1 MRVPF
6 CLLKGSWNR
15 ISYPN
20 EGQVRGNYHE
30 EVFGLTDSIDRSTT
44 KGQEVNRETLT
55 TRQGHAVFDNQNIR
69 TVGDRG
75 PATLENYHLI
85 EKISH
90 FDREEVPARVVHA
103 RGTGAFGYFETYG
116 KVGNEPVEK
125 FTRAK
130 VFAKAGKRTPL
141 MVRFSTV
148 AGGKDS
154 PETARDPRGF
164 AVKMYTEDGNWD
176 LVGNNLKI
184 FFIRDAM
191 KFPDMIHA
199 FKADPA
205 SNVPNP
211 QRMFDFVSRSP
222 EATHMI
228 TFLFSP
234 WGIPATYRHMQGS
247 GVNTYKWINDKGDA
261 VLVKYHWEPK
271 QGIRNLLQEEAN
283 TIQANN
289 VGHGTQDL
297 YESIE
302 RKDYPEWELFVQ
314 MMEDDYHPELDFDP
328 LDDTKLWPEDKFQ
341 WLPVGR
347 MVLDRNPVDFHAEI
361 EQAAFG
367 TGVLVDGMDFSDDK
381 MLQGR
386 TFSYSD
392 TQRYRVGA
400 NYLKLPV
407 NAPIVPVR
415 TNQHRG
421 QMDFRDPKESGPNA
435 HINYE
440 PSMIGGYQE
449 ASKAN
454 RPPHQPLYNAAVMSA
469 PIDRPN
475 NYGQAGHTYREFED
489 WERDELIKNL
499 SEALAVCD
507 IRIQAAMID
516 HFTQADENYGLRVK
530 EGIDQKVREMEGTNA
545 EIKPLGRESGNSK
558 YGQGTLAMNIATK
571 DAVKKSHEADP
582 Y

>member
-1 MRVPF
+1 MADE
-6 CLLKGSWNR
+6 KDMNQSG
-15 ISYPN
+15 
-20 EGQVRGNYHE
+20 GK
-30 EVFGLTDSIDRSTT
+30 DREKKES
-44 KGQEVNRETLT
+44 LT
-55 TRQGHAVFDNQNIR
+55 TRQGHPVYDNQNTR
-69 TVGDRG
+69 TIGDRG
-75 PATLENYHLI
+75 PATLENYHFI

-90 FDREEVPARVVHA
+90 FDREEVPERVVHA
-103 RGTGAFGYFETYG
+103 RGSGAFGYFETYG
-116 KVGNEPVEK
+116 KAGDEPVEK
-125 FTRAK
+125 YTRAK
-130 VFAKAGKRTPL
+130 VFSGAGKRTPL

-148 AGGKDS
+148 AGAKDS

-164 AVKMYTEDGNWD
+164 AVKMYTEEGNWD

-211 QRMFDFVSRSP
+211 ERMFDFVSRTP

-247 GVNTYKWINDKGDA
+247 GVNTYKWVNEKGEA

-271 QGIRNLLQEEAN
+271 QGIRNLTQEEADS
-283 TIQANN
+283 IQAKN
-289 VGHGTQDL
+289 VAHATQDL

-302 RKDYPEWELFVQ
+302 RGEYPEWELFVQ
-314 MMEDDYHPELDFDP
+314 IMEDDYHPELDFDP
-328 LDDTKLWPEDKFQ
+328 LDDTKLWPEDKFP

-347 MVLDRNPVDFHAEI
+347 MVLDRNPKDFHAEI
-361 EQAAFG
+361 EQASFG

-407 NAPIVPVR
+407 NAPKAPVH
-415 TNQHRG
+415 TNQQRG
-421 QMDFRDPKESGPNA
+421 QMDVRDPKESGENP

-440 PSMIGGYQE
+440 PSMLGGFKE
-449 ASKAN
+449 ADPGGRKPH
-454 RPPHQPLYNAAVMSA
+454 RPTYNAAAITA

-475 NYGQAGHTYREFED
+475 NYGQAGDTYRSFED

-499 SEALAVCD
+499 SDALAICD
-507 IRIQAAMID
+507 KKIQDAMID
-516 HFTQADENYGLRVK
+516 HFTQADEDYGRRVK
-530 EGIDQKVREMEGTNA
+530 EGIEMKMKEMKEMKDVELDKV
-545 EIKPLGRESGNSK
+545 PGRESGK
-558 YGQGTLAMNIATK
+558 TRYGQGSLNANKAA
-571 DAVKKSHEADP
+571 DEASKKGHEADP

>member
-1 MRVPF
+1 MRNALF
-6 CLLKGSWNR
+6 LREGFIMTEEKEMRNGSKE
-15 ISYPN
+15 S
-20 EGQVRGNYHE
+20 EQ
-30 EVFGLTDSIDRSTT
+30 
-44 KGQEVNRETLT
+44 KRETLT
-55 TRQGHAVFDNQNIR
+55 TRQGHPVTDNQNIR
-69 TVGDRG
+69 TIGNRG
-75 PATLENYHLI
+75 PATLENYHFI

-90 FDREEVPARVVHA
+90 FDREEVPERVVHA
-103 RGTGAFGYFETYG
+103 RGAGAFGYFETYG
-116 KVGNEPVEK
+116 KVGDEPVEK
-125 FTRAK
+125 YTRAK
-130 VFAKAGKRTPL
+130 VFSGAGKQTPL

-148 AGGKDS
+148 AGSKDS

-205 SNVPNP
+205 SNIPSP

-247 GVNTYKWINDKGDA
+247 GVNTYKWVNEKGEA

-271 QGIRNLLQEEAN
+271 QGIRNLTQEEADA
-283 TIQANN
+283 IQAKN
-289 VGHGTQDL
+289 VGHATQDL

-302 RKDYPEWELFVQ
+302 RGEYPEWELFVQ
-314 MMEDDYHPELDFDP
+314 IMSDDEHPELDFDP
-328 LDDTKLWPEDKFQ
+328 LDDTKLWPPDQFPF
-341 WLPVGR
+341 LPVGK
-347 MVLDRNPVDFHAEI
+347 MVLNRNPIDYHAEI

-367 TGVLVDGMDFSDDK
+367 TGVLVDGLDFSDDK

-407 NAPIVPVR
+407 NAPKVPVR

-421 QMDFRDPKESGPNA
+421 QMDVHRPDEAGGNP
-435 HINYE
+435 HVNYE
-440 PSMIGGYQE
+440 PSMIGGLQE
-449 ASKAN
+449 AEKTEHIKHE
-454 RPPHQPLYNAAVMSA
+454 PQYNAKATSA
-469 PIDRPN
+469 PIDREN
-475 NYGQAGHTYREFED
+475 NYGQAGETYRSFED
-489 WERDELIKNL
+489 WEREELIKNL
-499 SEALAVCD
+499 SAALSICD
-507 IRIQAAMID
+507 SRIQEAMIY
-516 HFTQADENYGLRVK
+516 HFTQADEDYGRRVK
-530 EGIDQKVREMEGTNA
+530 EGIQRKMKEMEEMKKQEEQQSSPGANA
-545 EIKPLGRESGNSK
+545 AADKAEDVGRESK
-558 YGQGTLAMNIATK
+558 
-571 DAVKKSHEADP
+571 P

>member
-1 MRVPF
+1 MAENKE
-6 CLLKGSWNR
+6 LNSA
-15 ISYPN
+15 N
-20 EGQVRGNYHE
+20 E
-30 EVFGLTDSIDRSTT
+30 
-44 KGQEVNRETLT
+44 QEVNRETLT
-55 TRQGHAVFDNQNIR
+55 TRQGHPVTDNQNIR
-69 TVGDRG
+69 TIGNRG
-75 PATLENYHLI
+75 PATLENYHFI

-90 FDREEVPARVVHA
+90 FDREEVPERVVHA
-103 RGTGAFGYFETYG
+103 RGAGAFGYFETYG
-116 KVGNEPVEK
+116 KVGDEPVEK
-125 FTRAK
+125 YTRAK
-130 VFAKAGKRTPL
+130 VFSGAGRKTPL
-141 MVRFSTV
+141 MIRFSTV
-148 AGGKDS
+148 AGAKDS

-199 FKADPA
+199 FKPDPV

-211 QRMFDFVSRSP
+211 ERMFDFVSRTP

-247 GVNTYKWINDKGDA
+247 GVNTYKWMNENGEA

-271 QGIRNLLQEEAN
+271 QGIRNLTQEEAN
-283 TIQANN
+283 EVQAKN
-289 VGHGTQDL
+289 VGHATQDL
-297 YESIE
+297 FEAIK
-302 RKDYPEWELFVQ
+302 RGDYPEWELFVQ
-314 MMEDDYHPELDFDP
+314 IMEDDYHSELDFDP
-328 LDDTKLWPEDKFQ
+328 LDDTKLWPEDKFP

-347 MVLDRNPVDFHAEI
+347 MVLDRNPEDYHAEI

-407 NAPIVPVR
+407 NAPKAPVR
-415 TNQHRG
+415 TNQQRG
-421 QMDFRDPKESGPNA
+421 QMDIRDPKESGENP

-440 PSMIGGYQE
+440 PSMKGGFKE
-449 ASKAN
+449 APEKGRTPH
-454 RPPHQPLYNAAVMSA
+454 RPAYNAAAMSA

-475 NYGQAGHTYREFED
+475 NYGQAGHTYRSFEE

-499 SEALAVCD
+499 SEALAICD
-507 IRIQAAMID
+507 KRIQDAMIE
-516 HFTQADENYGLRVK
+516 HFTQADEDYGHRVK
-530 EGIDQKVREMEGTNA
+530 EGIAKVMKKLQAMSGEEQ
-545 EIKPLGRESGNSK
+545 IPGRDAGRSK
-558 YGQGTLAMNIATK
+558 FGQGSIAENQATK
-571 DAVKKSHEADP
+571 EAVEKSRETDP